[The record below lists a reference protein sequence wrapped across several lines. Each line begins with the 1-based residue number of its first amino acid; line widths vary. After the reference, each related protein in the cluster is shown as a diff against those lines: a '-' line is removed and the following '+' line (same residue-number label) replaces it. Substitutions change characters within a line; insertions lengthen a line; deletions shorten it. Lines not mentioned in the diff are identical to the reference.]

1 LFLSLWRRSL
11 AWIGLRPADNPAD
24 DTDDGKYAKAHG
36 FILTGGADKVK
47 FIMFSTS

>member
-1 LFLSLWRRSL
+1 LWRRSL
-11 AWIGLRPADNPAD
+11 AWIDLRPAANPAC

-36 FILTGGADKVK
+36 FILTGGVNEVK